1 MSQAGTAWVRTQ
13 GCDQGSGFSCLPY
26 TCSCGSRPSPQR
38 CFCTSPP
45 PVPLLRPGPHHPS
58 PSSATTSLLKEH
70 AHTRLFS

>member
-1 MSQAGTAWVRTQ
+1 MSQAGTAWVRTR

-45 PVPLLRPGPHHPS
+45 PVPLLRPGPHPLIS
-58 PSSATTSLLKEH
+58 IFIPPALKEY
-70 AHTRLFS
+70 AYTSFVFK